1 MSATHEAWY
10 LARPWTARYPD
21 WMPRTLTLD
30 PDETGC
36 SMLDAACA
44 RFADQTA
51 FVFGDRSLTYAKWSR
66 DADLLA
72 RHLVHRC
79 GAKAGNRV
87 LFLMRNVPEFAV
99 AMLAAWRAGLV
110 VVPLNPAYAAP
121 EFAHPVEDAEPV
133 AIVAEGLL
141 LPAFRAGAVG
151 HPRITEIV
159 VDSVGWNDVLEQA
172 ERLAPVRGAARPDDI
187 ALLQY
192 TGGTT
197 GVSKAVVTTHHN
209 LIAQVQMM
217 RAIFA
222 DRIRAGEDVVL
233 GAHPFFHSLAVSM
246 NLMQFPSN
254 GATCLLFPNMKDFAA
269 LAAGMRERPV
279 SMIVGGPALYYG
291 LLGVDGFES
300 LDFSS
305 LRACFVGGMPLR
317 PDMQERWERVTGCPM
332 TEGYGLTEV
341 GGGCIVQLGDERRK
355 GSVGFPC
362 PSMELSVHDA
372 SGAAVA
378 PGLPGELWIRG
389 PCLMPG
395 YYRHPI
401 ETGLAM
407 TEDGWFRTGDIGCVD
422 RDGYVY
428 LLDRSKDIII
438 ISNSNVYP
446 TEIEAVVGAHPGVAD
461 VCAVGMHDSDWGEAV
476 RVVVVRRD
484 PALDAA
490 SLSTWCAERLADFKC
505 PKKIEFRD
513 ALPRSAVGKVLR
525 RALRDGA
532 A

>member
-1 MSATHEAWY
+1 MSSSAEQWY
-10 LARPWTARYPD
+10 LSRPWTARYPD
-21 WMPRTLTLD
+21 WMPRTLALD
-30 PDETGC
+30 PDETGA
-36 SMLDAACA
+36 SMLDAACT
-44 RFADQTA
+44 RFAAQAA
-51 FVFGDRSLTYAKWSR
+51 FVLGERTLSYAQWSI
-66 DADLLA
+66 DADRLA
-72 RHLVHRC
+72 RWFVHRC
-79 GAKAGNRV
+79 GAKPGDRV
-87 LFLMRNVPEFAV
+87 LFLARNVPEFAV
-99 AMLAAWRAGLV
+99 AMLAAWRARLV

-121 EFAHPVEDAEPV
+121 EFAHPVEDAQPV
-133 AIVAEGLL
+133 AIVAEAAL
-141 LPAFRAGAVG
+141 LPAFRSGCNG
-151 HPRITEIV
+151 HALRELVIDHVRWSEL
-159 VDSVGWNDVLEQA
+159 LE
-172 ERLAPVRGAARPDDI
+172 EGAACSPVDRAPRPDDI

-217 RAIFA
+217 RTIFA
-222 DRIRAGEDVVL
+222 DRIRVGADVVL

-254 GATCLLFPNMKDFAA
+254 GAVNVLFPNMKDFPA
-269 LAAGMRERPV
+269 LVAGMRARPV

-291 LLGVDGFES
+291 LLGVAGFDT
-300 LDFSS
+300 LDFST

-317 PDMQERWERVTGCPM
+317 PDMQARWERVTGCAM

-341 GGGCIVQLGDERRK
+341 GGGCIVQLGDERRA

-362 PSMELSVHDA
+362 PSLELSVRDA
-372 SGAAVA
+372 EGAAVPPDA
-378 PGLPGELWIRG
+378 PGELWVRG

-395 YYRHPI
+395 YYRHPE
-401 ETGLAM
+401 ETARAM
-407 TEDGWFRTGDIGCVD
+407 TPDGWFKTGDIGRVD
-422 RDGYVY
+422 ADGYVY

-461 VCAVGMHDSDWGEAV
+461 VCAVGIPDPDWGEAV

-490 SLSTWCAERLADFKC
+490 AISAWCAERLADFKC
-505 PKKIEFRD
+505 PRAIEFRD

-525 RALRDGA
+525 RALR
-532 A
+532 

>member
-1 MSATHEAWY
+1 MSTSAEAWY
-10 LARPWTARYPD
+10 LSRPWTARYPD

-30 PDETGC
+30 PDETGY
-36 SMLDAACA
+36 SMLEAACA
-44 RFADQTA
+44 RFGDKTA
-51 FVFGDRSLTYAKWSR
+51 FVFGDRTLTYGRWSR

-79 GAKAGNRV
+79 GARAGNRA
-87 LFLMRNVPEFAV
+87 LFLARNVPEFPV
-99 AMLAAWRAGLV
+99 AMLAAWRVGLV

-121 EFAHPVEDAEPV
+121 EFAHPVEDADPV
-133 AIVAEGLL
+133 VIVAESALL
-141 LPAFRAGAVG
+141 HAFRAGAGRPV
-151 HPRITEIV
+151 REVV
-159 VDSVGWNDVLEQA
+159 VDVGWNEMLEEA
-172 ERLAPVRGAARPDDI
+172 EALERVDLAPRPDDI

-222 DRIRAGEDVVL
+222 DRIRVGEDVVL

-269 LAAGMRERPV
+269 LAAGMRERAV

-291 LLGVDGFES
+291 LLGVDGFDR
-300 LDFSS
+300 LDFSA

-317 PDMQERWERVTGCPM
+317 PDMQERWERVTGCAM

-362 PSMELSVHDA
+362 PSMDLSVHDA
-372 SGAAVA
+372 SGAAVPPDA
-378 PGLPGELWIRG
+378 PGELWVRG

-395 YYRHPI
+395 YYRHPL
-401 ETGLAM
+401 ETELAM
-407 TEDGWFRTGDIGCVD
+407 TPEGWFKTGDIGRVD
-422 RDGYVY
+422 HDGYVY

-461 VCAVGMHDSDWGEAV
+461 VCAVGMHDDDWGEAV
-476 RVVVVRRD
+476 RIVVVRRD

-490 SLSTWCAERLADFKC
+490 SLSTWCAEHLADFKC
-505 PKKIEFRD
+505 PKRIEFRD
-513 ALPRSAVGKVLR
+513 ALPRSAIGKVLR

>member
-1 MSATHEAWY
+1 MSTSAEAWY
-10 LARPWTARYPD
+10 LSRPWTARYPD
-21 WMPRTLTLD
+21 WMPRTLALD
-30 PDETGC
+30 PDETGAT
-36 SMLDAACA
+36 MLEAACA
-44 RFADQTA
+44 RFADKTA
-51 FVFGDRSLTYAKWSR
+51 FVLGPRALTYAQWSR
-66 DADLLA
+66 DAGLLA
-72 RHLVHRC
+72 RHFVHGC
-79 GAKAGNRV
+79 GAKPGDRV
-87 LFLMRNVPEFAV
+87 LFLTRNVPEFAV

-110 VVPLNPAYAAP
+110 VVPLNPASAAP
-121 EFAHPVEDAEPV
+121 EFAHPVADAEPV
-133 AIVAEGLL
+133 AIVAESAL
-141 LPAFRAGAVG
+141 LPAFRAGAGRAVG
-151 HPRITEIV
+151 EIV
-159 VDSVGWNDVLEQA
+159 VDVGWNEL
-172 ERLAPVRGAARPDDI
+172 LGAASRTEAVARAPRPDDI

-217 RAIFA
+217 RTIFA

-291 LLGVDGFES
+291 LLGVAGFDTI
-300 LDFSS
+300 DFSA

-341 GGGCIVQLGDERRK
+341 GGGCIVQLGGERRA

-362 PSMELSVHDA
+362 PSMELSVRDA
-372 SGAAVA
+372 SGAAVPA
-378 PGLPGELWIRG
+378 DAPGELWVRG

-395 YYRHPI
+395 YYRHPL
-401 ETGLAM
+401 ETERAM
-407 TEDGWFRTGDIGCVD
+407 TPDGWFKTGDIGRVD

-461 VCAVGMHDSDWGEAV
+461 VCAVGMPDADWGEAV